1 MAYAPHFYLQTPK
14 NMNTKVLYS
23 VFKRNFVGYLSN
35 PTGYVFICVF
45 VLLSSIAAF
54 LPDEFFNANLANLDQ
69 LNRWF
74 PLIMLVFIPA
84 ITMGIWADE
93 RRQGTDELLL
103 TIPASDFDIVLG
115 KFKAAVCIYS
125 ISLLFSLVCNLLIL
139 KYLGMPD
146 IGLFLCTYIGYW
158 LVGVAMISI
167 GMVASFLTGNLTVS
181 YILGALC
188 CAPFIALQWIDTV
201 PLNADVASLLKC
213 FSIASQF
220 ELFGRGIVNFS
231 SILYFT
237 MVTATMLYLSMI
249 LVGRRHW
256 AASRKLAGTC
266 HFSIRTLCLLAV
278 GLSLVFIFQHYNL
291 RADLT
296 EEKLSTLSPETRVLL
311 KNLKPP
317 HPIIIDA
324 FVSPNVPEPYVQTQ
338 RDIKAILDEI
348 RSICGEN
355 NVKIR
360 LNERIQPNTEAA
372 LIASQRFDIRP
383 QSVSFAARGRRD
395 NANIFLGIAFRCG
408 LDSLVLPF
416 IDRGL
421 SVEYELVRA
430 LCSVT
435 DQKKKRIGIL
445 KTDAPLFGRFDIN
458 ALMMGQSGMSPSWMI
473 VEELQKQYTVVEVD
487 PAEPPQEW
495 QLGGKFDVLLAVQP
509 SAMGFIEIQHFVEA
523 IRNGQPAIIFEDP
536 LPVYARGV
544 PGTSEPRQSGGNP
557 MMGQRPAPKG
567 VIDDLWKLLGVQIDG
582 QQAVWQEYQPIRQI
596 PQLPKG
602 FVFLD
607 RSSDKS
613 PFDKN
618 DAVTSALQYMMI
630 PFPGR
635 ITEFVPMVGEKPDN
649 PLTVTPILQTFLQP
663 SGIVMT
669 RLVMQGLRDGTW
681 ERGMIAEANAQTLAV
696 RIKGEL
702 PASPAPVLQEG
713 EVPVK
718 PEPTNLDVLLVA
730 DIDMLADML
739 FHLRQLGNE
748 PGSGI
753 NLNFDNVTFVLNAID
768 SVAGDERFLAIR
780 SRRVKHR
787 TLSKF
792 DENTD
797 AIRKET
803 METRRELQRE
813 CEEMEA
819 AANQGLQ
826 DEMNRLRTNLQS
838 GSMNEGEAARKLA
851 AAMMTAQKQL
861 ESESARMQREL
872 NIKLERADVN
882 LNEYINRIQGQY
894 KLWSVVLPPI
904 PPLMIALA
912 VFFVRRVR
920 ESEGVPS
927 SRRRK

>member
-1 MAYAPHFYLQTPK
+1 
-14 NMNTKVLYS
+14 MNTKVLYS

-115 KFKAAVCIYS
+115 KFKAAVCIYT

-139 KYLGMPD
+139 KYLGTPD

-158 LVGVAMISI
+158 LVGIAMISI

-181 YILGALC
+181 YILGAIC
-188 CAPFIALQWIDTV
+188 CAPFIALQWIDTA
-201 PLNADVASLLKC
+201 PINAEVAGFLKS
-213 FSIASQF
+213 FSIAAQF

-231 SILYFT
+231 SVLYFV

-249 LVGRRHW
+249 LIGRRHW
-256 AASRKLAGTC
+256 AASRKYQGLC
-266 HFSIRTLCLLAV
+266 HFTIRTVCLLAI
-278 GLSLVFIFQHYNL
+278 GLSTVFIFQHYNL

-296 EEKLSTLSPETRVLL
+296 EEKLSTLSPETRALL
-311 KNLKPP
+311 KDLNPA
-317 HPIIIDA
+317 HPIIIEA
-324 FVSPNVPEPYVQTQ
+324 FISPDVPEPYVQTQ

-348 RSICGEN
+348 RSICGES

-360 LNERIQPNTEAA
+360 LHDKIQPNTEAA

-383 QSVSFAARGRRD
+383 LDVSYSARGRREIKS
-395 NANIFLGIAFRCG
+395 IFLGVAFRSG

-421 SVEYELVRA
+421 SVEFELVRA

-435 DQKKKRIGIL
+435 NPNKKRIGIL
-445 KTDAPLFGRFDIN
+445 KTDAPLFGRFDIQ
-458 ALMMGQSGMSPSWMI
+458 ALMMGQSGMTPPWMI
-473 VEELQKQYTVVEVD
+473 VEELQKQYTVMEVD
-487 PAEPPQEW
+487 PTQPITEA
-495 QLGGKFDVLLAVQP
+495 FDALLAVQP
-509 SAMGFIEIQHFVEA
+509 SAMGHMEIQNFVDV
-523 IRNGQPAIIFEDP
+523 IRAGQPTIIFEDP
-536 LPVYARGV
+536 LPFWVRDV
-544 PGTSEPRQSGGNP
+544 PGTTEPRQSGGNP
-557 MMGQRPAPKG
+557 MMQRPMPKG
-567 VIDDLWKLLGVQIDG
+567 VMDDLWQLLGVKIDG
-582 QQAVWQEYQPIRQI
+582 QQVVWQEYQPIRQI

-607 RSSDKS
+607 QSSDKS

-618 DAVTSALQYMMI
+618 DAVTSALQYMMM

-635 ITEFVPMVGEKPDN
+635 VTENVPLMGETPEN
-649 PLTVTPILQTFLQP
+649 PLTVTPLLETFHQP
-663 SGIVMT
+663 SGIVLT
-669 RLVMQGLRDGTW
+669 RLIMQGRRDDW
-681 ERGMIAEANAQTLAV
+681 ERSMITEEDTQTLAV
-696 RIKGEL
+696 RIRGEL
-702 PASPAPVLQEG
+702 PAPPAPKLQEG
-713 EVPVK
+713 ETPIK
-718 PEPTNLDVLLVA
+718 PEPANIDVILVA
-730 DIDMLADML
+730 DIDLLSDSL
-739 FHLRQLGNE
+739 FRLRQLGNE

-753 NLNFDNVTFVLNAID
+753 NLNFDNITFVLNAID

-780 SRRVKHR
+780 SRRVTHR

-803 METRRELQRE
+803 RETQENLQRE
-813 CEEMEA
+813 FREMVESA
-819 AANQGLQ
+819 EQGLQ
-826 DEMNRLRTNLQS
+826 EKMEQLRTELR
-838 GSMNEGEAARKLA
+838 GGGMTEGEAARKLS
-851 AAMMTAQKQL
+851 AAMMTAQKSL
-861 ESESARMQREL
+861 ESVRERMQREL
-872 NIKLERADVN
+872 TIKLEKAEVD
-882 LNEYINRIQGQY
+882 LNEHISAIQGQY
-894 KLWSVVLPPI
+894 KLWSVLLPPV
-904 PPLMIALA
+904 PPLAIALA
-912 VFFVRRVR
+912 VFFVRRIR
-920 ESEGVPS
+920 ESEGIPS
-927 SRRRK
+927 SRRKK